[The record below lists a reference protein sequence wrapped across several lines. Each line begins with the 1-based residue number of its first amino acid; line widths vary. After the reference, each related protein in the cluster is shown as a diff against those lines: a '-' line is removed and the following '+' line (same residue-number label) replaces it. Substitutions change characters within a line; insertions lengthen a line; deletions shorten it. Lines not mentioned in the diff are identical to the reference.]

1 MLELQQHFITIYD
14 NIFVVCFDNIKV
26 LVYTQSYGRQVVVL
40 AMGTQQS
47 EPNSEER
54 QNEECEQVR
63 QVP

>member
-40 AMGTQQS
+40 AIGTQQS

-54 QNEECEQVR
+54 QEQKCEQIW

>member
-1 MLELQQHFITIYD
+1 M
-14 NIFVVCFDNIKV
+14 KV

-54 QNEECEQVR
+54 QNQECEQVG

>member
-14 NIFVVCFDNIKV
+14 NIFVVCFDNKKV

-54 QNEECEQVR
+54 SEQKCEQIW